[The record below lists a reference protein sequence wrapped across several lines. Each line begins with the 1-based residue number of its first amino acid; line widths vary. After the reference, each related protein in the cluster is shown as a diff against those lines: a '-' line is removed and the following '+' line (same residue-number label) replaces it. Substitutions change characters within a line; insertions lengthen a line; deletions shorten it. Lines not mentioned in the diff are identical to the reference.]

1 MLFKC
6 SKNFKWSINPL
17 APNETFLYPPKT
29 SESMT
34 RLYLCFY
41 MAHGHQ
47 TRQTDG
53 LWYWPLYTKSYYSL
67 IYVASWQKKNVISP
81 VPQILWTPSLTGW
94 WLMTWEKHSKNHIA
108 LIKKFFPFMNFFPTK
123 NCTFNLTQGHYKIT
137 LISKWKGATNINIY
151 KSLCE
156 ITWSMVAFDSWN
168 LYIRLA
174 NFSFV
179 GFRLASKKDP
189 SVKN

>member
-1 MLFKC
+1 MRPFSTPRKHQ
-6 SKNFKWSINPL
+6 KAWQGYIYVFTWP
-17 APNETFLYPPKT
+17 
-29 SESMT
+29 
-34 RLYLCFY
+34 
-41 MAHGHQ
+41 MATKLDKLMAYGIGHYTQ
-47 TRQTDG
+47 NHII
-53 LWYWPLYTKSYYSL
+53 LW
-67 IYVASWQKKNVISP
+67 YVASWQIKNVISP